1 MSGGLPVPSP
11 RGLARSRLGRPLA
24 GATLAA
30 AIFAGVPAL
39 AAPQDSVAV
48 MVDESPTASQLAG
61 RMLEQRSANVGESA
75 RIAVRLLAEFG
86 DRLVPDPEGGEGSFR
101 SVRRAVE
108 SALAASPELLSR
120 YRELAEADADEL
132 LAAGQL
138 ERLHREAVFTSAGL
152 EATLRLAQLDVER
165 GLGARSLRRLD
176 RVASHPDL
184 AGATRRRAEAIEALA
199 RWVEGEP
206 VAIELEPPPP
216 IRSAAD
222 PFAAGTAGDP
232 PSPAWRSVWSV
243 ELPDSPFRRAFREL
257 QQTGRLVPRTAL
269 RIAEDGNLL
278 VAMPS
283 ADADTVYLNEGHV
296 VRAIDRLSRRER
308 WRALLEDGEVSNLGA
323 VGDPTLVAVADGL
336 AVTVA
341 GHAIGTVRTGAGRI
355 VALDAADGS
364 IRWRTRLADE
374 AVDSIGEES
383 DLFPYGTPAFAGD
396 SVLVLAR
403 RVTNR
408 LESVDY
414 LACLA
419 LEDGSLR
426 WLSRLGSSGG
436 IRLGGMRPFSIPLVE
451 GGRAIVSSSVGVV
464 AAIEIADGEIAWLRR
479 MPVPLRDTRL
489 SVEPWEVQV
498 PVAIGESIYAIAPDQ
513 ASILRLDA
521 NTGREIER
529 RGFEDGRVG
538 QPRYLLAGLD
548 RDGRDVLIAVGSD
561 VAALDPRDLA
571 SLRWRFSETND
582 ALLGDRPGLV
592 NRVGIRGR
600 AQVAGDRLLVP
611 GRGDVL
617 ALDLADGAVVERIE
631 IEEPANLLHH
641 DGQLLLVSKDAL
653 RAIMPPERARA
664 RLAARRLADPENP
677 EWPLAAVELE
687 FAAGDVEAALAAAD
701 EALAAVERSQDAAER
716 ERLFAELLA
725 IDAALPPSDPRMS
738 RSRALLSATAL
749 SPSQRIREALTRGD
763 WQAAN
768 GRLGEAMEAWQS
780 ILSDAALV
788 REPTAFDGAEVR
800 AAAAARERMRRL
812 AAAAGSEVLAPAQAL
827 AAIRLDRARRDGAS
841 AESLLAIAREF
852 PLSQAATEARLEAAK
867 RFESAGRGRD
877 AIVTLLEGAREGGVD
892 RRPLLDAVVA
902 ASLRNGWLDAARSTV
917 EQGGA
922 WPTEGAADAFED
934 PWARLATRG
943 SAPRLGAA
951 AGTGRSFPGRL
962 VPWAE
967 DVVPPR
973 DRVLLAS
980 DGLISM
986 REDRDGELVERWVV
1000 PIEDPLPEVLAWG
1013 DSMLLWQLADRDRP
1027 MPMRIEVA
1035 TGRVE
1040 WVNPSVA
1047 ELFRPLDPAAPH
1059 PLEGQ
1064 RPVPGGTEPWR
1075 AGEVLPF
1082 VVEGGLVLVRRDGEV
1097 ACLDLE
1103 DGRTVRWSLTAP
1115 LEAVFQADAGPMGVV
1130 LAGRGR
1136 DDSGASVPVT
1146 VWIDPEGVV
1155 RRRWSDSID
1164 GDARWIRL
1172 SPLGEV
1178 AWGTGEGVEVRSIA
1192 AGDGAADGRWQ
1203 AIGGWARNTWDAWLL
1218 GDRVLLRQGDDRLE
1232 ARHLA
1237 DGTAWREPSA
1247 YEAPRRD
1254 GPLTVFVGL
1263 WADRAGATA
1272 MYGDR
1277 VVRFGPRGE
1286 LAGIDAVSED
1296 RNFLLATEAEDEIV
1310 VLSFR
1315 GAGPTTDAEGTPRTE
1330 FVYAAYRFGL
1340 SDGLRQRGP
1349 ALEIR
1354 TLGPRFDA
1362 IRAIDGWL
1370 LLSSPTSSVSVP
1382 LR

>member
-1 MSGGLPVPSP
+1 M
-11 RGLARSRLGRPLA
+11 
-24 GATLAA
+24 AA
-30 AIFAGVPAL
+30 A
-39 AAPQDSVAV
+39 QDSVAV
-48 MVDESPTASQLAG
+48 MVDESPTASQLAE
-61 RMLEQRSANVGESA
+61 RMLDQRAANVGESA
-75 RIAVRLLAEFG
+75 RIAARLLAEFG
-86 DRLVPDPEGGEGSFR
+86 DRLVPDPEAGEGSFR

-108 SALAASPELLSR
+108 AALASSPDLLSR
-120 YRELAEADADEL
+120 YRELAEAEAEDL
-132 LAAGQL
+132 LAAGEL
-138 ERLHREAVFTSAGL
+138 ERLHREALFTNAGL

-165 GLGARSLRRLD
+165 GLGAQSLRRLE
-176 RVASHPDL
+176 RVARHPDL
-184 AGATRRRAEAIEALA
+184 DGEALRRAEAIEALA
-199 RWVEGEP
+199 RWVEGDAD
-206 VAIELEPPPP
+206 AIDLETPPPAR
-216 IRSAAD
+216 IASD
-222 PFAAGTAGDP
+222 PLGEGTADDA
-232 PSPAWRSVWSV
+232 PSPAWRSVWSI

-257 QQTGRLVPRTAL
+257 QQTGRLVPRTAT

-308 WRALLEDGEVSNLGA
+308 WRVPLEDGEVNNLGA

-336 AVTVA
+336 AVTIA

-355 VALDAADGS
+355 VALDAVDGS
-364 IRWRTRLADE
+364 IRWRTRLADGAVE
-374 AVDSIGEES
+374 AIGEAM
-383 DLFPYGTPAFAGD
+383 DLFPYGTPAVAGD

-414 LACLA
+414 LACLS

-464 AAIEIADGEIAWLRR
+464 AAVEIADGEIAWLRR

-498 PVAIGESIYAIAPDQ
+498 PVAIGESIFAIAPDQ
-513 ASILRLDA
+513 ASILKLDA
-521 NTGREIER
+521 STGRELER
-529 RGFEDGRVG
+529 RGFEDGGVG
-538 QPRYLLAGLD
+538 QPRYLLAGRD
-548 RDGRDVLIAVGSD
+548 REDRDVLIAVGSD
-561 VAALDPRDLA
+561 VAALDPGDLA
-571 SLRWRFSETND
+571 VRRWRFSEAND
-582 ALLGDRPGLV
+582 TLLSDRPGLV

-617 ALDLADGAVVERIE
+617 AIDLADGKAVERIE

-664 RLAARRLADPENP
+664 RLAERRRVDPENP

-701 EALAAVERSQDAAER
+701 EALVAVERSQDAAER
-716 ERLFAELLA
+716 ERLFTELLV
-725 IDAALPPSDPRMS
+725 IDAALPPADPRMS
-738 RSRALLSATAL
+738 RSRSLLAATAL

-780 ILSDAALV
+780 ILSDASLV
-788 REPTAFDGAEVR
+788 REPMAFDGAEVR

-812 AAAAGSEVLAPAQAL
+812 AAVAGPEVLAPAQAL
-827 AAIRLDRARRDGAS
+827 ASIRLERARRDGAS
-841 AESLLAIAREF
+841 AEALLAIAREF
-852 PLSQAATEARLEAAK
+852 PLSEAAVEARLEAAK
-867 RFESAGRGRD
+867 RFEASGRGRD
-877 AIVTLLEGAREGGVD
+877 AVVALLEGTREGGGD
-892 RRPLLDAVVA
+892 RKMLLDAAVA
-902 ASLRNGWLDAARSTV
+902 ASLRGGWIESAQAIV

-922 WPTEGAADAFED
+922 WPPESAFEASD
-934 PWARLATRG
+934 DRWGRFAVREA
-943 SAPRLGAA
+943 APRLGAA
-951 AGTGRSFPGRL
+951 AATGRSFPGRL
-962 VPWAE
+962 VPFA
-967 DVVPPR
+967 DGVMPPR
-973 DRVLLAS
+973 DRVLLAA
-980 DGLISM
+980 DGLLSM
-986 REDRDGELVERWVV
+986 REERDGELVERWVA
-1000 PIEDPLPEVLAWG
+1000 PIDDPLPEVLAFG

-1027 MPMRIEVA
+1027 MPMRIDA
-1035 TGRVE
+1035 ASGRVE

-1103 DGRTVRWSLTAP
+1103 DGRTVRWSLKAP
-1115 LEAVFQADAGPMGVV
+1115 LDAVFQVDAGPLGVV
-1130 LAGRGR
+1130 LAGRGL
-1136 DDSGASVPVT
+1136 DESGASVPVA

-1178 AWGTGEGVEVRSIA
+1178 VWGTAEGVEVRSIT
-1192 AGDGAADGRWQ
+1192 AGDGAADGRWRS
-1203 AIGGWARNTWDAWLL
+1203 IGGWARNTWDAWLL

-1254 GPLTVFVGL
+1254 GPLTVFGGL
-1263 WADRAGATA
+1263 WADRVGATA
-1272 MYGDR
+1272 LYGDR

-1296 RNFLLATEAEDEIV
+1296 RNYLLATEAEDELV

-1330 FVYAAYRFGL
+1330 FVYAVYRFGL

>member
-1 MSGGLPVPSP
+1 MLMGP
-11 RGLARSRLGRPLA
+11 AA
-24 GATLAA
+24 GVMLAA
-30 AIFAGVPAL
+30 AILGGGPAL
-39 AAPQDSVAV
+39 AAPQDTVAV
-48 MVDESPTASQLAG
+48 MVYESPTASQLAE
-61 RMLEQRSANVGESA
+61 RMLEQRAANVGESA
-75 RIAVRLLAEFG
+75 RIAARLLAEFG
-86 DRLVPDPEGGEGSFR
+86 ARLVPDPEGGEGSFR

-108 SALAASPELLSR
+108 AALVAAPDLLAR
-120 YRELAEADADEL
+120 YRELAEADADER
-132 LAAGQL
+132 LAAGDL
-138 ERLHREAVFTSAGL
+138 ERLHREALFTRAGL
-152 EATLRLAQLDVER
+152 EATLRLAQIDLER
-165 GLGARSLRRLD
+165 GLGAQSLRRLE
-176 RVASHPDL
+176 RVAEHPDL
-184 AGATRRRAEAIEALA
+184 VGDARRRAEAIEALA
-199 RWVEGEP
+199 RWVEGD
-206 VAIELEPPPP
+206 AAANGLEAPPPA
-216 IRSAAD
+216 RTASD
-222 PFAAGTAGDP
+222 PFGAGTAGDP

-243 ELPDSPFRRAFREL
+243 ELPDAPFRRAFREL
-257 QQTGRLVPRTAL
+257 KQTGRLVPRTAT

-308 WRALLEDGEVSNLGA
+308 WRVSLEDGEVDNLGA
-323 VGDPTLVAVADGL
+323 VGDPTLVAVADGI

-341 GHAIGTVRTGAGRI
+341 GHAICTVRTGAGRI
-355 VALDAADGS
+355 VALDAEDGS

-374 AVDSIGEES
+374 AAESIGEGT
-383 DLFPYGTPAFAGD
+383 DLFPYGTPAVAGD
-396 SVLVLAR
+396 AVLVLAR

-408 LESVDY
+408 LDSVDY

-451 GGRAIVSSSVGVV
+451 GGRGFVSSSVGVV
-464 AAIEIADGEIAWLRR
+464 AAVEIADGEIAWLRR

-498 PVAIGESIYAIAPDQ
+498 PVAIGGSILAIAPDQ

-521 NTGREIER
+521 SSGRELER
-529 RGFEDGRVG
+529 RGFEDGAVG
-538 QPRYLLAGLD
+538 QPRYLLAGRD
-548 RDGRDVLIAVGSD
+548 REGRDVLIAVGSD
-561 VAALDPRDLA
+561 VAALDPGDL
-571 SLRWRFSETND
+571 SSPRWRFSEAND
-582 ALLGDRPGLV
+582 ALLSDRAGLV

-600 AQVAGDRLLVP
+600 AQVAGDLLIVP

-617 ALDLADGAVVERIE
+617 ALDLADGTVVDRIE

-641 DGQLLLVSKDAL
+641 DGQLLLASKDSL
-653 RAIMPPERARA
+653 RAIMPPDRARA
-664 RLAARRLADPENP
+664 RLAERRRSDPENP
-677 EWPLAAVELE
+677 EWPLASVELE
-687 FAAGDVEAALAAAD
+687 FAAGDVEAALAAAED
-701 EALAAVERSQDAAER
+701 ALGAVDRSPIAEER
-716 ERLFAELLA
+716 ERLFAQLLA
-725 IDAALPPSDPRMS
+725 IDAALPPADPRMS
-738 RSRALLSATAL
+738 RSRDLLAATAL

-763 WQAAN
+763 WHAAN

-788 REPTAFDGAEVR
+788 EEPLGFDGAEVL

-812 AAAAGSEVLAPAQAL
+812 AEAAGADVLAPSQAL
-827 AAIRLDRARRDGAS
+827 AAIRLERARREGAS
-841 AESLLAIAREF
+841 VETFLAIAREF
-852 PLSQAATEARLEAAK
+852 PLAEAATAARLDAAAK
-867 RFESAGRGRD
+867 LDASGRGRE
-877 AIVTLLEGAREGGVD
+877 AVATLLEGVREGGGD
-892 RRPLLDAVVA
+892 RRSLLDAAVA
-902 ASLRNGWLDAARSTV
+902 ASLRRGWLDSARSML

-922 WPTEGAADAFED
+922 WPSDESFDGIDD
-934 PWARLATRG
+934 RWARLARPD
-943 SAPRLGAA
+943 APPRLGAG
-951 AGTGRSFPGRL
+951 AGAGGSFAGRL
-962 VPWAE
+962 VPFADE
-967 DVVPPR
+967 AAPPR
-973 DRVLLAS
+973 DRVLLAA
-980 DGLISM
+980 DGLLSM
-986 REDRDGELVERWVV
+986 REARDGELLERWIA
-1000 PIEDPLPEVLAWG
+1000 PIDDPLPKVLAFG
-1013 DSMLLWQLADRDRP
+1013 DSILLWQLADRDRP
-1027 MPMRIEVA
+1027 APMRIDAV

-1047 ELFRPLDPAAPH
+1047 ELLRPLDPASPH
-1059 PLEGQ
+1059 PLEGS

-1082 VVEGGLVLVRRDGEV
+1082 VIEDGLVLVRRDGEI
-1097 ACLDLE
+1097 ACLDLD
-1103 DGRTVRWSLTAP
+1103 DGRSVRWSLAAP
-1115 LEAVFQADAGPMGVV
+1115 LEAVFQADAGPLGVV

-1146 VWIDPEGVV
+1146 VWIDPDGVV
-1155 RRRWSDSID
+1155 RRRWSESIE

-1172 SPLGEV
+1172 SPLGEI
-1178 AWGTGEGVEVRSIA
+1178 AWGTAEGVEVRAIA
-1192 AGDGAADGRWQ
+1192 AGDGSADGRWRSV
-1203 AIGGWARNTWDAWLL
+1203 GGWARNTWDAWLL
-1218 GDRVLLRQGDDRLE
+1218 GDRLLVRQGDDRLE

-1237 DGTAWREPSA
+1237 DGSAWREVSA
-1247 YEAPRRD
+1247 YETPRRD
-1254 GPLTVFVGL
+1254 GPLTVFGGL
-1263 WADRAGATA
+1263 WPDRGGATA
-1272 MYGDR
+1272 LYGDR
-1277 VVRFGPRGE
+1277 VVRFGTRGE

-1296 RNFLLATEAEDEIV
+1296 RNYLLATEADDEIV

-1354 TLGPRFDA
+1354 TPGPRFDS

>member
-1 MSGGLPVPSP
+1 
-11 RGLARSRLGRPLA
+11 
-24 GATLAA
+24 
-30 AIFAGVPAL
+30 
-39 AAPQDSVAV
+39 

-61 RMLEQRSANVGESA
+61 RMLEQQAANVGESA

-86 DRLVPDPEGGEGSFR
+86 DRLVPDPDGGEGAFR

-108 SALAASPELLSR
+108 SALAAHPDLMAR
-120 YRELAEADADEL
+120 YRELAEVEANEQ
-132 LAAGQL
+132 LAAFEL
-138 ERLHREAVFTSAGL
+138 ERVHRQALFTGAGL

-165 GLGARSLRRLD
+165 GLGAQALGRLRRIAAHPD
-176 RVASHPDL
+176 RVGES
-184 AGATRRRAEAIEALA
+184 RRRAEAIEALA
-199 RWVEGEP
+199 RWVEGD
-206 VAIELEPPPP
+206 AGAMDLEPPPP
-216 IRSAAD
+216 LEAASD
-222 PFAAGTAGDP
+222 PFGAGTADDP

-243 ELPDSPFRRAFREL
+243 ELPDAPFRRAFREL
-257 QQTGRLVPRTAL
+257 QQTGRLVPRTAT

-283 ADADTVYLNEGHV
+283 ADADTIYVNEGHV

-308 WRALLEDGEVSNLGA
+308 WRASLEDGEVGNLGA

-341 GHAIGTVRTGAGRI
+341 GHAIGTVRTGAGRV
-355 VALDAADGS
+355 VALDADDGS
-364 IRWRTRLADE
+364 IRWRTRLAD
-374 AVDSIGEES
+374 AAGDTIGEAM
-383 DLFPYGTPAFAGD
+383 DLFPYGTPVIAGD
-396 SVLVLAR
+396 SVIVLAR

-414 LACLA
+414 LACLS

-464 AAIEIADGEIAWLRR
+464 AAVEISDGEIAWLRR

-489 SVEPWEVQV
+489 SVEPWEVQA
-498 PVAIGESIYAIAPDQ
+498 PVAMGDTILAIAPDQ
-513 ASILRLDA
+513 ASILGLDA
-521 NTGREIER
+521 STGRELAR
-529 RGFEDGRVG
+529 RSFEDGRIG
-538 QPRYLLAGLD
+538 QPRYLLAGRD

-561 VAALDPRDLA
+561 VAAIDPLDLA
-571 SLRWRFSETND
+571 SVRWRFSEANE
-582 ALLGDRPGLV
+582 ALLSDRPGLV

-600 AQVAGDRLLVP
+600 AQVAGDLLLVP

-617 ALDLADGAVVERIE
+617 GLDLADGTVVDRIE
-631 IEEPANLLHH
+631 IDEPANLLHH
-641 DGQLLLVSKDAL
+641 DGQLLLVGKDSMLAM
-653 RAIMPPERARA
+653 MPPERARA
-664 RLAARRLADPENP
+664 RLAERRLAEPENP
-677 EWPLAAVELE
+677 EWPLASVELE
-687 FAAGDVEAALAAAD
+687 FAAGDIEAALAAAD
-701 EALAAVERSQDAAER
+701 EALVAVERSQDGAER

-738 RSRALLSATAL
+738 RSRALLAATAL

-763 WQAAN
+763 WHAAN

-780 ILSDAALV
+780 ILSDPLLV
-788 REPTAFDGAEVR
+788 REPLGFDGVEVL
-800 AAAAARERMRRL
+800 AAAASRERMRRL
-812 AAAAGSEVLAPAQAL
+812 AEAVGAEVLAPAQAL
-827 AAIRLDRARRDGAS
+827 AAIRLERARREGAS
-841 AESLLAIAREF
+841 AEALLAIAREF
-852 PLSQAATEARLEAAK
+852 PLSDAAAEARLEAAK
-867 RFESAGRGRD
+867 RLEAAGSGRE
-877 AIVTLLEGAREGGVD
+877 AIVALLEGARDGGGD
-892 RRPLLDAVVA
+892 RRMLLDAAVA
-902 ASLRNGWLDAARSTV
+902 ASLRRGWFDSAQSMV
-917 EQGGA
+917 EQGGR
-922 WPTEGAADAFED
+922 WPSEDATDAIDGRRTRPASGDAA
-934 PWARLATRG
+934 ARLG
-943 SAPRLGAA
+943 SLVS
-951 AGTGRSFPGRL
+951 AGGTLPGRL
-962 VPWAE
+962 VPFAE
-967 DVVPPR
+967 GVPRPR
-973 DRVLLAS
+973 DRVLLAA
-980 DGLISM
+980 DGLLSM
-986 REDRDGELVERWVV
+986 REDRDGELVERWVA
-1000 PIEDPLPEVLAWG
+1000 PIDDPLPKVLAFG

-1035 TGRVE
+1035 SGRVE
-1040 WVNPSVA
+1040 WVNPSVT
-1047 ELFRPLDPAAPH
+1047 ELFRPIDPASPH

-1075 AGEVLPF
+1075 AAEVLAF
-1082 VVEGGLVLVRRDGEV
+1082 VVDGGLVLVRRDGEV

-1115 LEAVFQADAGPMGVV
+1115 LEAVFQADAGPLGVV

-1136 DDSGASVPVT
+1136 DDSDASVPVT

-1155 RRRWSDSID
+1155 RRRWSDSTD
-1164 GDARWIRL
+1164 GDARWVRF
-1172 SPLGEV
+1172 SPLGEI
-1178 AWGTGEGVEVRSIA
+1178 AWGTADGVEVRSIA
-1192 AGDGAADGRWQ
+1192 AGDGSADGRWGSVG
-1203 AIGGWARNTWDAWLL
+1203 AWARNTWDAWLL

-1232 ARHLA
+1232 ARRLA
-1237 DGTAWREPSA
+1237 DGTSWREASA
-1247 YEAPRRD
+1247 YETPRRE
-1254 GPLTVFVGL
+1254 GPLTVFGGL

-1272 MYGDR
+1272 LYGDR

-1296 RNFLLATEAEDEIV
+1296 RNYLLATEADDEIV

-1330 FVYAAYRFGL
+1330 FVYAVYRFGL

-1349 ALEIR
+1349 AIEIR

-1370 LLSSPTSSVSVP
+1370 LLSSPTSSVFVP